1 MKKNILYA
9 FITLCLVITSCS
21 KDEPDHVHEHE
32 LITTMTITLTPSDA
46 SGSVTLQTQD
56 LDADGP
62 NAPDVTVS
70 GNLKSGVL
78 YNGAIV
84 LLNETESPAENVT
97 MEIEEEDKEHQFF
110 FTVGSGLDI
119 TTEYLNFDSDG
130 NPLGTKF
137 SLIARSAGNGL
148 MTVTLRHEPKKPNSG
163 LQDAGG
169 GTDLEASFN
178 VTVE

>member
-1 MKKNILYA
+1 
-9 FITLCLVITSCS
+9 
-21 KDEPDHVHEHE
+21 
-32 LITTMTITLTPSDA
+32 MTITLTSSDG
-46 SGSVTLQTQD
+46 SGNVTLQTQD
-56 LDADGP
+56 LDGDGP
-62 NAPDVTVS
+62 NAPDITVS

-110 FTVGSGLDI
+110 YTAGSGLDI

-137 SLIARSAGNGL
+137 SLIARSAGSGL
-148 MTVTLRHEPKKPNSG
+148 LTFTLRHEPKKPNSG
-163 LQDAGG
+163 LEDAGG
-169 GTDLEASFN
+169 GTDIEASFN

>member
-56 LDADGP
+56 LDGDGP

-119 TTEYLNFDSDG
+119 TTEYLNRF
-130 NPLGTKF
+130 
-137 SLIARSAGNGL
+137 
-148 MTVTLRHEPKKPNSG
+148 
-163 LQDAGG
+163 LQ
-169 GTDLEASFN
+169 
-178 VTVE
+178 